1 MTIVDLDRGILTGVR
16 PIPAPTFLVSQA
28 QTRAEL
34 DAYRALRREVFVA
47 EQGIFDR
54 DDTDRIDDD
63 PRTIVL
69 VARTPDG
76 TMLGGVRIAP
86 AVEGRDIGWWS
97 GSRLAVSAAARTHAG
112 IGAALVR
119 AACAR
124 AEAEGALRFDATVQ
138 SQNEPLFRRLGWTV
152 LATLVVHGRP
162 HVHMI
167 WPIDRVERLARATKA
182 ALGALL
188 EGFDHPTALEGMGL
202 GGSGFVGD
210 DAAPVP
216 GSDLLA
222 ACDAI
227 LPSMVERDPEWAGWC
242 AVLVNLNDI
251 SAMGAS
257 PVGLLDAVGAR
268 DASFA
273 RRIFRGLRAAS
284 QAWGV
289 PVLGGHTQLGVPAS
303 LSVTALGRTDQPV
316 AGGGGRAGES
326 LRLTADLG
334 GEWRP
339 GYTGSQ
345 WDSSSHRRSDELRAL
360 ADVVPALRPT
370 AAKDVSMT
378 GIIGTTGMLAEAS
391 GCKAVLEVE
400 DIPMPA
406 AAAAGDWLTCFPGF
420 AMVTAERTPAR
431 AALPAH
437 VDTAVCGRLTEG
449 RGVDLRW
456 PDGVVTPAI
465 AGTVTGLGPSTGH
478 LLEGRSS

>member
-1 MTIVDLDRGILTGVR
+1 MTIIDLDRGILTGSR
-16 PIPAPTFLVSQA
+16 PSPAPTFLVSEA
-28 QTRAEL
+28 TSRAEL

-47 EQGIFDR
+47 EQAIFER
-54 DDTDRIDDD
+54 DDDDRVDDD

-69 VARTPDG
+69 VARAPDG
-76 TMLGGVRIAP
+76 VLLGGVRIAP

-124 AEAEGALRFDATVQ
+124 AEAQGALRFDATVQ
-138 SQNEPLFRRLGWTV
+138 AQNEPLFRRLGWTR
-152 LATLVVHGRP
+152 LSTLDLHGRP
-162 HVHMI
+162 HVHML
-167 WPIDRVERLARATKA
+167 WPIDRVQRLVDATKT
-182 ALGALL
+182 ALGTLL
-188 EGFDHPTALEGMGL
+188 EGFDHPTSLDGMGL
-202 GGSGFVGD
+202 GGGGFVGD

-242 AVLVNLNDI
+242 AVLVNLNDL

-273 RRIFRGLRAAS
+273 KRIFRGLRAAS
-284 QAWGV
+284 EAWGV
-289 PVLGGHTQLGVPAS
+289 PVLGGHTQLGVPGS
-303 LSVTALGRTDQPV
+303 LSVTALGRTERPV
-316 AGGGGRAGES
+316 AGGGASPGES

-345 WDSSSHRRSDELRAL
+345 WDSSSTRTRDELRSL
-360 ADVVPALRPT
+360 AGVVPALRPT

-378 GIIGTTGMLAEAS
+378 GVIGTTGMLAEAS
-391 GCKAVLEVE
+391 GCKAVLEV
-400 DIPMPA
+400 DQVPMPSGPT
-406 AAAAGDWLTCFPGF
+406 AGDWLTCFPGF
-420 AMVTAERTPAR
+420 AMVSAERTPAR
-431 AALPAH
+431 ASLPSF

-465 AGTVTGLGPSTGH
+465 AGPVTGLAPIERCTS
-478 LLEGRSS
+478 